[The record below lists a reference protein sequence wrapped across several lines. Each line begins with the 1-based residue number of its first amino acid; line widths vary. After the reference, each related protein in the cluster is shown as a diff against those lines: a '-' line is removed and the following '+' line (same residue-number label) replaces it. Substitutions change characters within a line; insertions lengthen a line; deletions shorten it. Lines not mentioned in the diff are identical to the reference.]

1 MVAKPTGYILTV
13 GDWFKNK
20 FFGGYKEEY
29 APPASTY
36 YDFTPYV
43 DILDVQKKKGDLNF
57 NFICLK
63 LNVKKAFS
71 ISANKRHGG
80 GRFSYGF
87 GTSVQDF
94 CLEYY
99 IDVFNYDKDSLTEG
113 TIMWSGVGEF
123 PKYESLSVRLT
134 YFTGAVYPIK
144 EYEAAQESA
153 RTYFNTTFYSDFANN
168 VGDVNYIFNDL
179 IINKANTEDN
189 NMSVNFDPTKSNTIL
204 DDFEKIINE
213 RNNVVMPSPTPYLS
227 CPNGTKIKMSIDG
240 ATFLSADGTV
250 TVVNKDGTAQVDNV
264 TCQLG
269 WEKPQV
275 KYINDRAAIQT
286 PDGKWQ
292 DAETGKAIVEKEP
305 EKPTEP
311 SNPSCNES
319 DDMEVDSGQ
328 CEGVPYFG
336 SKLEFIFGNATGNK
350 NHIERSLAMELQ
362 LNSIGI
368 FDDAKGKKLVL
379 DNLSNAFDDPSSIR
393 ETKENGRV
401 VRASVL
407 TGPNGDLKVESVWD
421 KEKLISVK
429 LGEDVGEEPGE
440 KPDEGKFIKSA
451 DEVIFNQSSIDKAF
465 SKHRDDFGNYP
476 DGSKASVEL
485 FKKDISELINTG
497 VQKQG
502 IYRNDEGTHIYN
514 ETTKQWTFI
523 NLDGTM
529 NTAFKLSDVQFKYL
543 IETGVVR

>member
-1 MVAKPTGYILTV
+1 
-13 GDWFKNK
+13 
-20 FFGGYKEEY
+20 
-29 APPASTY
+29 
-36 YDFTPYV
+36 
-43 DILDVQKKKGDLNF
+43 LN
-57 NFICLK
+57 
-63 LNVKKAFS
+63 S
-71 ISANKRHGG
+71 
-80 GRFSYGF
+80 
-87 GTSVQDF
+87 
-94 CLEYY
+94 
-99 IDVFNYDKDSLTEG
+99 
-113 TIMWSGVGEF
+113 
-123 PKYESLSVRLT
+123 
-134 YFTGAVYPIK
+134 
-144 EYEAAQESA
+144 
-153 RTYFNTTFYSDFANN
+153 
-168 VGDVNYIFNDL
+168 
-179 IINKANTEDN
+179 
-189 NMSVNFDPTKSNTIL
+189 
-204 DDFEKIINE
+204 
-213 RNNVVMPSPTPYLS
+213 
-227 CPNGTKIKMSIDG
+227 
-240 ATFLSADGTV
+240 DGTV

-269 WEKPQV
+269 WEKPEV
-275 KYINDRAAIQT
+275 KYIDDRAAIQT

-292 DAETGKAIVEKEP
+292 DAETGKAIVEKEPEP

-350 NHIERSLAMELQ
+350 NHIERSLAMEMH

-379 DNLSNAFDDPSSIR
+379 DNLSNAFNDPSSIR

-401 VRASVL
+401 VRTSVL
-407 TGPNGDLKVESVWD
+407 KGPNGDLKVESVWD

-429 LGEDVGEEPGE
+429 LGEDVEEEPGE